1 MSREDYFYSQDSPH
15 YSYEMMYQNDTP
27 FSKYK
32 DSSVSKSNSMRFL
45 GISSTNP
52 LSEEGPT
59 IANYEKEYKNG
70 DICIYN
76 NIDYIYDG
84 SNWQKLGND
93 GKSAYEL
100 AVEAGF
106 MGSEAEWLE
115 SLTGPVG
122 PQGESAYEI
131 AKEKGF
137 VGSEEDWLESLKG
150 INGLAGQNG
159 KSAYEIA
166 VDNGFLGTEEQWLT
180 SLKGA
185 DGATGQD
192 GKDGANGED
201 GANGLSA
208 YEVAVSHGYS
218 GTEVEWLESL
228 KGANG
233 QQGVAGQD
241 GKDWIPT
248 EQELNGIADR
258 VISRLPDADNE
269 SY

>member
-1 MSREDYFYSQDSPH
+1 MH
-15 YSYEMMYQNDTP
+15 
-27 FSKYK
+27 
-32 DSSVSKSNSMRFL
+32 FL

-52 LSEEGPT
+52 LSEEGPIIT
-59 IANYEKEYKNG
+59 NYEKEYKNG

-106 MGSEAEWLE
+106 TGTETEWLE
-115 SLTGPVG
+115 SLTGPIG

-150 INGLAGQNG
+150 
-159 KSAYEIA
+159 
-166 VDNGFLGTEEQWLT
+166 
-180 SLKGA
+180 A
-185 DGATGQD
+185 D
-192 GKDGANGED
+192 
-201 GANGLSA
+201 
-208 YEVAVSHGYS
+208 
-218 GTEVEWLESL
+218 
-228 KGANG
+228 G

-241 GKDWIPT
+241 GKDWAPT
-248 EQELNGIADR
+248 EQELNDIADR
-258 VISRLPDADNE
+258 AISRLPDADNQ